1 MRVKNW
7 QDFQHF
13 KDRRPPWIKLYR
25 EILDDPDWHSLS
37 GDDAK
42 TLIMIWL
49 LASEDKAME
58 GNIPDL
64 RTVAFRLRSTE
75 SKVNQSLNKL
85 SKWLYQDDIM
95 LISSCHQVDI
105 PETETETE
113 TETEKRRDRDI
124 LMSDFELFWNN
135 YPKRTGKDK
144 ALQAWKKAKPK
155 FDDVMY
161 ALSWQ
166 TESEQWRKD
175 NGQFIPNPAT
185 YINQGRWK
193 DEPVKKGAAF

>member
-1 MRVKNW
+1 MKVKNW

-75 SKVNQSLNKL
+75 SKVNQSLTKL
-85 SKWLYQDDIM
+85 SKWLYQDDINM
-95 LISSCHQVDI
+95 ISSCHQVDI

-113 TETEKRRDRDI
+113 KRRDI

-144 ALQAWKKAKPK
+144 ALQSWKKAKPK
-155 FDDVMY
+155 IDDVMY
-161 ALSWQ
+161 AISWQ
-166 TESEQWRKD
+166 TESEQWIKD

-193 DEPVKKGAAF
+193 DEPIKKGAAF

>member
-1 MRVKNW
+1 MKVKNW

-75 SKVNQSLNKL
+75 SKVNQSLTKL
-85 SKWLYQDDIM
+85 SKWLYQDDINM
-95 LISSCHQVDI
+95 ISSCHQVDI
-105 PETETETE
+105 PETETE
-113 TETEKRRDRDI
+113 KRRDRDRDI

-135 YPKRTGKDK
+135 YPNRTGKDK
-144 ALQAWKKAKPK
+144 ALQSWKKAKPK
-155 FDDVMY
+155 IDEVLY

-166 TESEQWRKD
+166 AESEQWTKD

>member
-1 MRVKNW
+1 MKVKNW

-75 SKVNQSLNKL
+75 SKVNQSLTKL
-85 SKWLYQDDIM
+85 SKWLYQDDINM
-95 LISSCHQVDI
+95 ISSCHQVDI
-105 PETETETE
+105 PETETE
-113 TETEKRRDRDI
+113 KRRDRDRDI

-144 ALQAWKKAKPK
+144 ALQSWKKAKPK
-155 FDDVMY
+155 IDEVLY

-166 TESEQWRKD
+166 AESEQWTKD

>member
-1 MRVKNW
+1 MKVKNW

-75 SKVNQSLNKL
+75 SKVNQSLTKL
-85 SKWLYQDDIM
+85 SKWLYQDDINM
-95 LISSCHQVDI
+95 ISSCHQVDI

-113 TETEKRRDRDI
+113 KRRDRDRDI

-135 YPKRTGKDK
+135 YPNRTGKDK
-144 ALQAWKKAKPK
+144 ALQSWKKAKPK
-155 FDDVMY
+155 IDEVLY

-166 TESEQWRKD
+166 AESEQWTKD